1 MALGKVRFVS
11 FSVIKLTGHFSCQAA
26 LKNGH
31 VSCAS
36 LLVGDLGTWQGLLT
50 LGGSSFGGL

>member
-1 MALGKVRFVS
+1 MKDLNS
-11 FSVIKLTGHFSCQAA
+11 FEFIDVFAEAA

-50 LGGSSFGGL
+50 LEAVGLEA